1 MVLKDKKTKITF
13 HNGILTIGGTI
24 IEVVY
29 EDSHIFFDFGSEYNP
44 SASFQPSNLQE
55 LLDEKLVP
63 YLNNMYDPSIEL
75 KGYKS
80 SEDNFK
86 HTAVFLSHMHLD
98 HSKIINYLNPSIPLY
113 TLEGTKSLLN
123 TLNINDDF
131 LFPLHNKKDS
141 NTREIIGVK
150 ENEVIEVGKIKVK
163 VMPVDHDAYGA
174 CGLLIKTP
182 DLVISYTGDIRLH
195 GYRKE
200 DTLKFCKES
209 ENCDVLLI
217 EGVTVSFKDFEDED
231 DEIIWVSKS
240 EIKRDAEELKR
251 LGAELVD
258 LGKNALDKI
267 PLDTDLRDA
276 IELAQRI
283 KKEGR
288 RRQLQLIGKMLRN
301 RDVDP
306 IRQALDKLKNRHN
319 QQVALFHKLE
329 QIRDRLIDDG
339 DDAVAEVLNLWPD
352 ADRQQLRSLIR
363 NAKKEKEGNKPP
375 KSARLIFQYLR
386 ELAENEG

>member
-1 MVLKDKKTKITF
+1 MFAWKINILGAKFMKKETDKP
-13 HNGILTIGGTI
+13 
-24 IEVVY
+24 
-29 EDSHIFFDFGSEYNP
+29 EDW
-44 SASFQPSNLQE
+44 
-55 LLDEKLVP
+55 LDDVP
-63 YLNNMYDPSIEL
+63 
-75 KGYKS
+75 G
-80 SEDNFK
+80 
-86 HTAVFLSHMHLD
+86 
-98 HSKIINYLNPSIPLY
+98 
-113 TLEGTKSLLN
+113 
-123 TLNINDDF
+123 DD
-131 LFPLHNKKDS
+131 
-141 NTREIIGVK
+141 V
-150 ENEVIEVGKIKVK
+150 
-163 VMPVDHDAYGA
+163 
-174 CGLLIKTP
+174 
-182 DLVISYTGDIRLH
+182 
-195 GYRKE
+195 
-200 DTLKFCKES
+200 
-209 ENCDVLLI
+209 
-217 EGVTVSFKDFEDED
+217 EDED

-251 LGAELVD
+251 LGAEMVE

-288 RRQLQLIGKMLRN
+288 RRQMQLIGKMLRS
-301 RDVDP
+301 RDVEP

-329 QIRDRLIDDG
+329 QIRDRLIDNG

-386 ELAENEG
+386 ELAESEG